1 MKPLLLGTWIA
12 AMGWC
17 CGQEPLMEKLVLF
30 GGDSAKTWSPAESMV
45 TPSAERVKVGK
56 ASLHWHVTVDFYGGE
71 KNYPIGWPRFSHAI
85 PEGPQR
91 DWSGW
96 DYLSMWV
103 YTETSR
109 EALPREPVG
118 LGLYMP
124 DRSSAYSRSLNELKK
139 GEWVE
144 IRIPIAQIPR
154 HHDVRS
160 MQFHIAE
167 SRYRHGDTLDLYVDD
182 IALLRYARPTLLEF
196 AAENAVMFA
205 GGRNVPVSFRLAGVK
220 PGRSAEVA
228 CELKRDGRI
237 AARTTMRAERGEQR
251 VTLDAGRGKLAPGY
265 YEIVA
270 TVAGNPQPATA
281 RLRLVESPWR

>member
-1 MKPLLLGTWIA
+1 
-12 AMGWC
+12 
-17 CGQEPLMEKLVLF
+17 MEKLLLF
-30 GGDSAKTWSPAESMV
+30 GSDSAKMWSPAESTV
-45 TPSAERVKVGK
+45 TPSAERVKVSK
-56 ASLHWHVTVDFYGGE
+56 ASLHWRVTVDYYGGE
-71 KNYPIGWPRFSHAI
+71 KNYPIGWPRFSHGI

-118 LGLYMP
+118 LGLYTP
-124 DRSSAYSRSLNELKK
+124 DKSSAHNRIPSELKK
-139 GEWVE
+139 SEWVE
-144 IRIPIAQIPR
+144 IRIPLSQIPR

-167 SRYRHGDTLDLYVDD
+167 ARYKHGDTLDLYIDD

-196 AAENAVMFA
+196 GAENTVMFA
-205 GGRNVPVSFRLAGVK
+205 GVQHVPVGFQLAGVK
-220 PGRSAEVA
+220 PGQSAEVA
-228 CELKRDGRI
+228 CELRRGGKATVCATVRV
-237 AARTTMRAERGEQR
+237 ERGVQR
-251 VTLDAGRGKLAPGY
+251 VALDVGRKKLAPGD
-265 YEIVA
+265 YELVA

-281 RLRLVESPWR
+281 KVRLVESPWR

>member
-1 MKPLLLGTWIA
+1 
-12 AMGWC
+12 
-17 CGQEPLMEKLVLF
+17 MEKRVLF
-30 GGDSAKTWSPAESMV
+30 GGDSAKTWSPAESTV
-45 TPSAERVKVGK
+45 TPSAERVKVSR

-96 DYLSMWV
+96 DYLSMWI

-118 LGLYMP
+118 LGLYAP
-124 DRSSAYSRSLNELKK
+124 DKSSAYSRTLSELKK
-139 GEWVE
+139 GEWAE
-144 IRIPIAQIPR
+144 IRIPLSQIPR
-154 HHDVRS
+154 HQDVRS

-167 SRYRHGDTLDLYVDD
+167 ARYKHEDKLDLYVDD

-205 GGRNVPVSFRLAGVK
+205 NAQCVPVRFQLAGVK
-220 PGRSAEVA
+220 PDASVEVA
-228 CELKRDGRI
+228 CELKRDGKA
-237 AARTTMRAERGEQR
+237 AARATVRAARGAQR
-251 VTLDAGRGKLAPGY
+251 VALDLGRKKLVPGD
-265 YEIVA
+265 YELIA
-270 TVAGNPQPATA
+270 TVAGNPQPVTA
-281 RLRLVESPWR
+281 KVRLVESPWR